1 MKNNIQNKTV
11 SWREYYD
18 ALPEERKQSIE
29 EGRKYYE
36 TLYALREKR
45 EKLGMT
51 QEDLAKKTGIPRET
65 INKIESGRRNIT
77 LDKLITITRAMN
89 MEIKFI

>member
-1 MKNNIQNKTV
+1 MRKTV
-11 SWREYYD
+11 SWREYYNT
-18 ALPEERKQSIE
+18 LPAEQKQEIE

-65 INKIESGRRNIT
+65 INKIESGRRNPT
-77 LDKLITITRAMN
+77 LDKLITITNAMD
-89 MEIKFI
+89 MEIKFV